1 MPQSLISVFVDDN
14 AVAEMIARVP
24 LAVDFNSGM
33 FAGASN
39 SPGIGI
45 STENPGLEESL
56 LPGTDGNA
64 LSTTGSWTLLDQH
77 GDARNAQIGQLI
89 GGSGVTLESDWPGSG
104 GLEGTSPDA
113 TIRLIDAADLPT
125 YAQKL
130 ADSTLDGNVTLP
142 APGASL
148 VDLATG
154 WAEQV

>member
-1 MPQSLISVFVDDN
+1 MPQSLISAFVDDA
-14 AVAEMIARVP
+14 AVTAMTARVP

-56 LPGTDGNA
+56 MP
-64 LSTTGSWTLLDQH
+64 STSGGAASTGSWTLEDQFE
-77 GDARNAQIGQLI
+77 DARNAQIGQLI
-89 GGSGVTLESDWPGSG
+89 GGNGITLESDWPGSG

-113 TIRLIDAADLPT
+113 TIRLVDAADLPT
-125 YAQKL
+125 YEQKL
-130 ADSTLDGNVTLP
+130 ADPTLDGNVTLP

-148 VDLATG
+148 VSLAAG